1 MKQKIK
7 GRLYRCGNLKD
18 HCLCPLF
25 NCCIWSF
32 EAAYPLP
39 PSARSPPG
47 WRPPRGQGTLGDS
60 TSNGS
65 AAGISCFQDILP
77 GPGQACGAGQQV
89 GGGLGGPPV
98 SVFV

>member
-39 PSARSPPG
+39 SLCRVPAWLEAPKGPRHA
-47 WRPPRGQGTLGDS
+47 RGQHLKHLVGGGVS
-60 TSNGS
+60 
-65 AAGISCFQDILP
+65 QHHVLP
-77 GPGQACGAGQQV
+77 PSRGWACGAGT
-89 GGGLGGPPV
+89 LGERVAWVFGVKPP
-98 SVFV
+98 

>member
-25 NCCIWSF
+25 NCCIWSS

-39 PSARSPPG
+39 PSATRSLPG
-47 WRPPRGQGTLGDS
+47 WRSLLGQGTCRARAT
-60 TSNGS
+60 TSVAHG
-65 AAGISCFQDILP
+65 GISYLHMQLP
-77 GPGQACGAGQQV
+77 S
-89 GGGLGGPPV
+89 LGGT
-98 SVFV
+98 

>member
-65 AAGISCFQDILP
+65 AAGISCFQDSLP
-77 GPGQACGAGQQV
+77 GPDK
-89 GGGLGGPPV
+89 PPTV
-98 SVFV
+98 

>member
-47 WRPPRGQGTLGDS
+47 WRPPWGQGTLGDS
-60 TSNGS
+60 SSNGS
-65 AAGISCFQDILP
+65 AAGTSCFQDS
-77 GPGQACGAGQQV
+77 QATHCVGNCVQGWAAG
-89 GGGLGGPPV
+89 GR
-98 SVFV
+98 